1 MKGNGGEFLLGKI
14 GIVFEPNFKDE
25 KEKEGIAGQIVSL
38 STAKAKSWEE
48 KRKKLCRLSV
58 LEHNRTV

>member
-25 KEKEGIAGQIVSL
+25 KEKEGITGQIVFL
-38 STAKAKSWEE
+38 STEKAKLWEE
-48 KRKKLCRLSV
+48 KRKELCRLSA
-58 LEHNRTV
+58 LEHNRII